1 MVIFKLRT
9 VRRAEVCPAAPFAGI
24 GASVASPLVMRGYMK
39 LYTQGL
45 LLGAVILTT
54 FAGVSCSSNGHWSSA
69 WTKQISETPSGYEE
83 RNAADNVPE
92 PVSAADKEFAVK
104 AAQGGMA
111 EVELG
116 ALAQKHGSSEQVKA
130 FGKQLVDNHTM
141 LDNELRAI
149 AAKHGIELPA
159 DPGTSERQAI
169 VRLSKLSGARFDREF
184 IQDFAEGHHDDIV
197 AFRKEAAHGTNPALK
212 EFASESLATLQAHHT
227 ACENMAAIPGK

>member
-1 MVIFKLRT
+1 
-9 VRRAEVCPAAPFAGI
+9 
-24 GASVASPLVMRGYMK
+24 MK
-39 LYTQGL
+39 HYTQGL
-45 LLGAVILTT
+45 LLGAVILTSL
-54 FAGVSCSSNGHWSSA
+54 ASVSCSSNGHWSAA
-69 WTKQISETPSGYEE
+69 WGKQTSETPPNEE

-92 PVSAADKEFAVK
+92 PVSFADREFAVK

-116 ALAQKHGSSEQVKA
+116 ALAQKRGSSEEVKA

-149 AAKHGIELPA
+149 AAKHGIELPPEA
-159 DPGTSERQAI
+159 GTSERQAI
-169 VRLSKLSGARFDREF
+169 ARLSKLSGARFDHEF

-227 ACENMAAIPGK
+227 ACEKMAATPGK